1 MKYLRDP
8 ASIYEK
14 SFALITAEAD
24 LGSLPAC
31 ARPIA
36 QRVIHACGMVE
47 IARELVMSD
56 DFVSEALSALRSGRP
71 IIADSEMVLAGIT
84 RLPAEIDAIATLN
97 DPRARVLARE
107 RNTTRSA
114 AAVELWHPHLEGA
127 LVVIG
132 NAPTALFAL
141 LETMDAGSPKPA
153 AIVAFPV
160 GFVGAAEAKEELAR
174 NSRGVH
180 FLTLPGRRGGS
191 AMAAAAVNALLE
203 ELRRE

>member
-1 MKYLRDP
+1 VEYLRDP
-8 ASIYEK
+8 AAIYEK
-14 SFALITAEAD
+14 SFALIAAEAD
-24 LGSLPAC
+24 FGSLPAC

-47 IARELVMSD
+47 IARELVMSH

-84 RLPAEIDAIATLN
+84 RLPVDVYAIATLN
-97 DPRARVLARE
+97 DPRTRVLARE

-114 AAVELWHPHLEGA
+114 AAVELWREHLDGA

-141 LETMDAGSPKPA
+141 LETIDAGSPKPT

-160 GFVGAAEAKEELAR
+160 GFVGAAEAKGELIR
-174 NSRGVH
+174 NPRGVS
-180 FLTLPGRRGGS
+180 FVTLPGRRGGS
-191 AMAAAAVNALLE
+191 AMAVAAVNALIE
-203 ELRRE
+203 ELHR

>member
-1 MKYLRDP
+1 MEYLRDP

-14 SFALITAEAD
+14 SFALIASEAD
-24 LGSLPAC
+24 FGSLPAR

-36 QRVIHACGMVE
+36 QRIIHACGMVE

-56 DFVSEALSALRSGRP
+56 DFVSEALSALRSGRS
-71 IIADSEMVLAGIT
+71 IIADTEMVLAGIT
-84 RLPAEIDAIATLN
+84 RLPAEINAIATLN

-114 AAVELWHPHLEGA
+114 AAVELWREHLEGA

-132 NAPTALFAL
+132 NAPTAHFAL
-141 LETMDAGSPKPA
+141 LETIDAGSPKPT
-153 AIVAFPV
+153 AIIAFPV
-160 GFVGAAEAKEELAR
+160 GFVGAAEAKHELIR
-174 NSRGVH
+174 TPRGVP

-191 AMAAAAVNALLE
+191 AMAAAAVNALVE
-203 ELRRE
+203 ELRR